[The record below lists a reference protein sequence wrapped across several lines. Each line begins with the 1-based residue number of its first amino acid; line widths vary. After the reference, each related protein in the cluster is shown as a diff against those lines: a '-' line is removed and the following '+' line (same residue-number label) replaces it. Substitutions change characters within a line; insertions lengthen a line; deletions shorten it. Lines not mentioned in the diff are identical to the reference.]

1 MMAKRSNVKRCDV
14 LATIFLSKELF
25 HDYEFN
31 NNLNMSAKSVYL
43 LLIRRKT
50 FLLDL
55 RLLIVIEDT

>member
-1 MMAKRSNVKRCDV
+1 MAERSNVKRCDV

-31 NNLNMSAKSVYL
+31 NNFNMSATSVYL

-55 RLLIVIEDT
+55 WLPIVIEDT